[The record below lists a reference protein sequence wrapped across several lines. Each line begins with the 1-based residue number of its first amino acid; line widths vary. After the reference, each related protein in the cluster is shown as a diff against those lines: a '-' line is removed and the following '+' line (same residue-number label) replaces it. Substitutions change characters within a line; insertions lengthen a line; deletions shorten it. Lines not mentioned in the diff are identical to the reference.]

1 MAEFCHMDYRMKGIQ
16 LNTGLNIG
24 GDSPIRVNC
33 NIGCNTL
40 SGYNKEKEKLL
51 TLREEGVLP
60 DMMMD
65 LSLAEHEKPLYLT
78 IRDELNLPFGSVLA
92 YHGFDRKNGLCWENT
107 RFSLLRLCQEGVSFI
122 TVHFTADADLFRQA
136 KTKRKIPI
144 TSRGGGIVLYDTE
157 QNQRKKNI
165 FREHIEEIIDI
176 VLKHDVAISLG
187 TTFRPSTVLDACDSI
202 HVEET
207 IRQLEICR
215 FLQHKGVKTMVEN
228 IGHISL
234 DKLAHHA
241 QLLRQ
246 FDAPIMPLGPLPTD
260 AAINQDHISNAIGAS
275 VAATMG
281 IAHVINCISRY
292 EHSQSLITLDATI
305 EAIHSARL
313 AAHVAD
319 VSRKLPNAL
328 NEDKSVT
335 NHRAKLHNCF
345 ADGTQCT
352 RCSDVCPLKL
362 FSYD

>member
-1 MAEFCHMDYRMKGIQ
+1 
-16 LNTGLNIG
+16 
-24 GDSPIRVNC
+24 
-33 NIGCNTL
+33 
-40 SGYNKEKEKLL
+40 
-51 TLREEGVLP
+51 
-60 DMMMD
+60 
-65 LSLAEHEKPLYLT
+65 
-78 IRDELNLPFGSVLA
+78 
-92 YHGFDRKNGLCWENT
+92 
-107 RFSLLRLCQEGVSFI
+107 
-122 TVHFTADADLFRQA
+122 
-136 KTKRKIPI
+136 
-144 TSRGGGIVLYDTE
+144 
-157 QNQRKKNI
+157 
-165 FREHIEEIIDI
+165 
-176 VLKHDVAISLG
+176 
-187 TTFRPSTVLDACDSI
+187 
-202 HVEET
+202 
-207 IRQLEICR
+207 
-215 FLQHKGVKTMVEN
+215 MVEN